1 MIACCPVRMDACSA
15 TNLLDGS
22 AVRMARRQTG
32 KPAKPAKV
40 KLQLTLDDD
49 VAHRL
54 KLAALGNRLDISE
67 FVTAWVNR
75 EFSGVH
81 IRGLDKSDPA
91 GQGRAGDFEPS
102 APTVRIP
109 NVTNRIGDIAR
120 KSAAPIDD
128 AIDGLVSE

>member
-1 MIACCPVRMDACSA
+1 
-15 TNLLDGS
+15 
-22 AVRMARRQTG
+22 MARRQTG

-49 VAHRL
+49 VALRL

-81 IRGLDKSDPA
+81 IRGLDKSDQA
-91 GQGRAGDFEPS
+91 GQGRAGDAEPS
-102 APTVRIP
+102 APVVRIP
-109 NVTNRIGDIAR
+109 GVQNRLNDIAR
-120 KSAAPIDD
+120 RAHGPIDD
-128 AIDGLVSE
+128 ALDGLANESA

>member
-1 MIACCPVRMDACSA
+1 
-15 TNLLDGS
+15 
-22 AVRMARRQTG
+22 MARRQTG

-49 VAHRL
+49 VALRL

-81 IRGLDKSDPA
+81 IRGLDKSDQA
-91 GQGRAGDFEPS
+91 GQGRGSDLETP

-109 NVTNRIGDIAR
+109 SVQNRLDEISRRAH
-120 KSAAPIDD
+120 KPIDD

>member
-1 MIACCPVRMDACSA
+1 
-15 TNLLDGS
+15 
-22 AVRMARRQTG
+22 MARRQTG

-81 IRGLDKSDPA
+81 IRGLDRNDQA
-91 GQGRAGDFEPS
+91 GQGRAGDAES
-102 APTVRIP
+102 SVPTVRIP
-109 NVTNRIGDIAR
+109 SVQNRLDEIAR
-120 KSAAPIDD
+120 KAHKPIDD
-128 AIDGLVSE
+128 ALDGLVSE

>member
-1 MIACCPVRMDACSA
+1 
-15 TNLLDGS
+15 
-22 AVRMARRQTG
+22 MARRQTG
-32 KPAKPAKV
+32 KPVKPAKV

-81 IRGLDKSDPA
+81 IRGLDKSDQA
-91 GQGRAGDFEPS
+91 GQGRAGDSEPP
-102 APTVRIP
+102 AQTVRISGI
-109 NVTNRIGDIAR
+109 TNRIGDIAR
-120 KSAAPIDD
+120 RAAAPVDD
-128 AIDGLVSE
+128 AIDGLANESA

>member
-1 MIACCPVRMDACSA
+1 
-15 TNLLDGS
+15 
-22 AVRMARRQTG
+22 MARRQTG

-49 VAHRL
+49 VALRL
-54 KLAALGNRLDISE
+54 KLAALGNRVDISE

-81 IRGLDKSDPA
+81 IRGLDKSEQVLPSR
-91 GQGRAGDFEPS
+91 QGSGSDHEPPV
-102 APTVRIP
+102 PTVKIP

-120 KSAAPIDD
+120 RSTAGHDD
-128 AIDGLVSE
+128 ALDGLVSE

>member
-1 MIACCPVRMDACSA
+1 
-15 TNLLDGS
+15 
-22 AVRMARRQTG
+22 MARRQTG

-81 IRGLDKSDPA
+81 IRGLDKSDPT

-102 APTVRIP
+102 APTVRISGI
-109 NVTNRIGDIAR
+109 TNRIGDIAR
-120 KSAAPIDD
+120 KSAAPIED